1 MPLLGAHMSIT
12 GGYHNAVI
20 EAHTAGCDV
29 VQLFTK
35 NCPNWYSQN
44 PT

>member
-1 MPLLGAHMSIT
+1 MSIA

-29 VQLFTK
+29 VQLFT
-35 NCPNWYSQN
+35 
-44 PT
+44 